1 LQELHEICNLGTIG
15 NKDELIFEVIVMSRP
30 NMVKNNWFKNTP
42 FGAWYRLCQ
51 VRLGARAL
59 PGGDKNVGCNLQG
72 KVVSALPCRARV
84 KFLCGIFGGWRRFG
98 AFEWLMQQF

>member
-1 LQELHEICNLGTIG
+1 MQELHEICNLGTIG

-59 PGGDKNVGCNLQG
+59 PGGEKNVGYNLQG
-72 KVVSALPCRARV
+72 KVVSAPRQSKSQIFFV
-84 KFLCGIFGGWRRFG
+84 EFFGGWRRLG
-98 AFEWLMQQF
+98 AFK